1 MVSGKSSKAVRNARA
16 SVVTKRATPWGT
28 IAAVAVVVL
37 LAVGVFGYGYT
48 ANRAKEEHQAAL
60 AKFTPSAENRDPSL
74 QIAGIVTQQ
83 YAGGQHVTPDKQVAY
98 THSPPFGGAHD
109 GYWAACNGVVY
120 PTAVRSE
127 NLVHSLEHGAVWIAY
142 NPDQVSGDA
151 LSTLSKKVDGERYMV
166 MSPYPGLDSP
176 VSLQSWGH
184 QLKVGDVADP
194 RIDEFISS
202 LKQNQYTHPEV
213 GASCDATGPGAFDQ
227 DNPPPFAAAPAP
239 GTPGSEP
246 ETGSTP
252 ASVAPDAPA
261 PMR

>member
-1 MVSGKSSKAVRNARA
+1 MPHGVERF
-16 SVVTKRATPWGT
+16 VTTD
-28 IAAVAVVVL
+28 
-37 LAVGVFGYGYT
+37 
-48 ANRAKEEHQAAL
+48 Q
-60 AKFTPSAENRDPSL
+60 
-74 QIAGIVTQQ
+74 
-83 YAGGQHVTPDKQVAY
+83 QVAY

-127 NLVHSLEHGAVWIAY
+127 NLVHSMEHGAVWIAY
-142 NPDQVSGDA
+142 NPDQVVGDA
-151 LSTLSKKVDGERYMV
+151 VETLKKKVDGERYMV

-184 QLKVGDVADP
+184 QLKVGDVTDP
-194 RIDEFISS
+194 RIDEFVSS

-227 DNPPPFAAAPAP
+227 DNPPPFVAPPAP
-239 GTPGSEP
+239 GTPGTQP
-246 ETGSTP
+246 EVSSTP

-261 PMR
+261 PGQ